1 MFVAVQSQQFDGMVP
16 NWHHLDCV
24 FKSQVIYSAA
34 LVDNLDSLRPE
45 DQKELKALIAKHSP
59 ATAVGAAAGAA
70 TDADGDVAMKAEGKA
85 KKGKKKKRG
94 DDSDA
99 EDEPPA
105 KKVAT
110 EDYSKLTVA
119 ALQTKCKELGL
130 KSSGKKADL
139 VARLEE
145 AAAADGGATDGD
157 EAAGAAA
164 AAAPAAPVDPIKAA
178 HEAAL
183 EAESK
188 IRWKIKDSVA
198 DLSTSEIK
206 ALLQAN
212 NQPDKGVSST
222 RVVAVSSCCE
232 PTK

>member
-1 MFVAVQSQQFDGMVP
+1 MVP

-24 FKSQVIYSAA
+24 FKSQVIYSVA

-59 ATAVGAAAGAA
+59 ATPAGAGAAAA

-105 KKVAT
+105 KKAAT

-145 AAAADGGATDGD
+145 AAAADGGADGD
-157 EAAGAAA
+157 AATGAAA
-164 AAAPAAPVDPIKAA
+164 AAAPAAPVDPVKAA

-188 IRWKIKDSVA
+188 MRWKIKDSVA

-222 RVVAVSSCCE
+222 RAVAVSSCCE